1 MGYLDYRKYA
11 MESNVV
17 LSAIA
22 RAFTAP
28 LFMRDEPAPVNGTMD
43 GVGEGVRTCIT
54 RLGLDIR

>member
-1 MGYLDYRKYA
+1 

-17 LSAIA
+17 LRAIA

-43 GVGEGVRTCIT
+43 GVGEGVRTFIT
-54 RLGLDIR
+54 RLGLDVR